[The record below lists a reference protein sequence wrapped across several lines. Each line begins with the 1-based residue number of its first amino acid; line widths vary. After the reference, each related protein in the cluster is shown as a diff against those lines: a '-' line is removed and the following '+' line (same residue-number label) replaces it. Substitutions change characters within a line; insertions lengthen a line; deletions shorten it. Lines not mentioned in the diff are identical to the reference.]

1 MVKLQMGEWMLT
13 YSFFTLFLLSTSASA
28 MLYTMQDLEALEG
41 TSNFAEFFDHAKDV
55 RPSLR
60 GAPWKKI
67 TVSMADSYID
77 SLLKSPV
84 IGQKH
89 ITRIREI
96 SKWEV
101 LVNDEF
107 YAKKRNKLLIAAIK
121 ECIKQKRNELSCQ
134 NQANDYFKDFPDKEL
149 GVDLATILYEQPAK
163 KTQNIWELT
172 LPMISSEYGEFYCNK
187 TPIYPLLKE
196 KFLTSLP
203 HPELHPDCKKVFVK
217 KLESELPTPNAYEI
231 LMALDALSEN
241 RKSQYYLIKLLNA
254 KELTNHH
261 WEEGFKAIRKLGA
274 DHKLRINLLEEFKT
288 LTTIPDLIFS
298 INNQKKA
305 LVISKQIS
313 LNFPEF
319 LDFYTGRCLKWLS
332 AEENFPKG
340 NPTPS
345 CHKYF
350 KLAKIVESS
359 PTPVLKKYDQ
369 IMTSWKEN

>member
-1 MVKLQMGEWMLT
+1 MLI
-13 YSFFTLFLLSTSASA
+13 YSFFTFFLLSTSASG

-41 TSNFAEFFDHAKDV
+41 TSNYTEFFDHAKDV

-77 SLLKSPV
+77 MLLKSPV

-89 ITRIREI
+89 VARIREI

-101 LVNDEF
+101 LNNDEF
-107 YAKKRNKLLIAAIK
+107 YAKKRNKLLLAAIK
-121 ECIKQKRNELSCQ
+121 ECIKQKRDESSCQ
-134 NQANDYFKDFPDKEL
+134 NQANEYFKDFPDKEF
-149 GVDLATILYEQPAK
+149 GVDLAKILYEQSPNQA
-163 KTQNIWELT
+163 QSIWELT

-187 TPIYPLLKE
+187 TPILQLLKE
-196 KFLTSLP
+196 KIISSSK
-203 HPELHPDCKKVFVK
+203 HPEIHPDCRKVFVK
-217 KLESELPTPNAYEI
+217 KVESELPTPNAFEI
-231 LMALDALSEN
+231 LMAMNALSDN

-254 KELTNHH
+254 KELTTHH
-261 WEEGFKAIRKLGA
+261 WEEGFKAIKKLGT
-274 DHKLRINLLEEFKT
+274 DHKLRNDLLEEFKT

-298 INNQKKA
+298 INDEKKA

-332 AEENFPKG
+332 AEENFPDG

-345 CHKYF
+345 CHNYF

-359 PTPVLKKYDQ
+359 PGPVLKKYNQ